1 MLAHWYTLVLL
12 HQPGPPAVPDDADR
26 FDYSQL
32 LRDPVHAPPR
42 LARMAQ
48 HMQTLRDVRLR
59 GQRKR

>member
-1 MLAHWYTLVLL
+1 MLGHWYTVVLL
-12 HQPGPPAVPDDADR
+12 DQPAPPAVQDDADR
-26 FDYSQL
+26 FDYSLL
-32 LRDPVHAPPR
+32 LRVPGWPPPR